1 MTRRRHP
8 VGGQLDVTDA
18 GNARRGDIGNGLGD
32 RHTGRGG
39 GLILQSDHSV
49 TSAVSGRTYDYVVK
63 LVQEYGTYPLDPDA
77 LSTPL
82 KDVG

>member
-1 MTRRRHP
+1 
-8 VGGQLDVTDA
+8 V
-18 GNARRGDIGNGLGD
+18 GD
-32 RHTGRGG
+32 RKAIATEILRKLEAGRGG

-63 LVQEYGTYPLDPDA
+63 LVQEYGRYPLDPDA